1 VLFFLGMFTMEL
13 VHISSERKRVKR
25 EQKWDLNMDGF
36 IKIDT
41 SDPINPV
48 KMWESTTTFGNT
60 IKMIITLLVVI
71 IIVFGGLVELIVG
84 FALGVL
90 AQRSLKS
97 IEREKRIN
105 EATKRIWPKIEDKI
119 KKGKVN

>member
-1 VLFFLGMFTMEL
+1 
-13 VHISSERKRVKR
+13 
-25 EQKWDLNMDGF
+25 
-36 IKIDT
+36 
-41 SDPINPV
+41 
-48 KMWESTTTFGNT
+48 
-60 IKMIITLLVVI
+60 MIITLLVVI